1 MEEKANL
8 KLGWNPLGSWQFHK
22 IGATRVKQNP
32 EKAEWDVVASLLY
45 GKFVKT
51 NNDQFNG
58 IMNIDSKSKLG
69 IDFARMKQ
77 IVKDYDAKLVFAKDQ
92 AEFDSVFKE
101 YEDALNASGYMDLIA
116 HETEVWKKN
125 REKMGM

>member
-1 MEEKANL
+1 
-8 KLGWNPLGSWQFHK
+8 
-22 IGATRVKQNP
+22 
-32 EKAEWDVVASLLY
+32 
-45 GKFVKT
+45 
-51 NNDQFNG
+51 
-58 IMNIDSKSKLG
+58 MNIDSKSKLG

-101 YEDALNASGYMDLIA
+101 YEDALNASGYMDLVA